1 MVFEEAPSGRP
12 PHTGLEG
19 GAHLWCSW
27 GFAGF
32 GGAHCGLAG
41 SLAWFPAHNQ
51 DHMLWKTVRK
61 RERPKNKQNH
71 IKPPNQTTYKQGNQK
86 KCTIP
91 DSARAASKGRVAWSG
106 RKFYPGGITMCT
118 CLALQWQSQW
128 NLGACC
134 QGSLC
139 LGHSSSYF
147 LCSSML
153 AHCALST
160 LCSFLELIAFLH
172 PPPHP
177 CCLWGKPPHLPGT
190 AQMSPPSQSCPS
202 FSANLHSLV
211 LVLILWPPFR

>member
-1 MVFEEAPSGRP
+1 
-12 PHTGLEG
+12 
-19 GAHLWCSW
+19 
-27 GFAGF
+27 
-32 GGAHCGLAG
+32 
-41 SLAWFPAHNQ
+41 
-51 DHMLWKTVRK
+51 MLWKTVRK